1 MDRRR
6 HCQYTTLHLS
16 GAITYL
22 LWAKIWG
29 DVISTHLCIYVTR
42 KHTIC
47 RSKRQGDTISPPFW
61 IYPTRSRTACGRKH
75 EETWWMNLSASIWR
89 DHVLPGAQIWD
100 TMSAT
105 FCTYPARLPTSCR
118 QKHEERPWAQH
129 FTPIRR
135 DHLPTVNK
143 NATWY
148 HHQAIIDPSN
158 EITYGLWAKTH
169 WNTMSTSL
177 CIDPTRSRTI
187 CGWRHEVKP
196 WAHFPGLSDAITHI
210 LWVIRRSALNL
221 RHRTVIRTICFCGW
235 TYEWNC

>member
-1 MDRRR
+1 M
-6 HCQYTTLHLS
+6 
-16 GAITYL
+16 
-22 LWAKIWG
+22 
-29 DVISTHLCIYVTR
+29 STHLCTYVTR

-61 IYPTRSRTACGRKH
+61 IYPTRSHTACGRKH
-75 EETWWMNLSASIWR
+75 DGWIFLHLSDEITYFLMHKYET
-89 DHVLPGAQIWD
+89 P
-100 TMSAT
+100 MSTT
-105 FCTYPARLPTSCR
+105 FWTYPARLPTSCR
-118 QKHEERPWAQH
+118 RKYEKPWAQH
-129 FTPIRR
+129 HTPIRR
-135 DHLPTVNK
+135 DHVPTVDK
-143 NATWY
+143 NAIWY
-148 HHQAIIDPSN
+148 HQHAIIHPSN